1 MNPIHQTFTAAC
13 SVSGTV
19 PGVDAGFAPSTNI
32 YGAPTRWEALS
43 NEDGSQALS
52 AWHRRQHGGLQA
64 AHSRR
69 LPGGGDCRPNPKEKG
84 AEEKGRRALQ
94 AKKEK
99 AWGFTERPE
108 HPRVRSAQLLILKA
122 LQISRNAPQ
131 SSWAPWMGDTGV
143 LATLVGRC
151 FPIVSSP
158 KSNLSAKLR
167 E

>member
-1 MNPIHQTFTAAC
+1 MGARPCLHGTEDSMVGSRQRTPEGYLEEETA
-13 SVSGTV
+13 GQI
-19 PGVDAGFAPSTNI
+19 P
-32 YGAPTRWEALS
+32 
-43 NEDGSQALS
+43 
-52 AWHRRQHGGLQA
+52 RR
-64 AHSRR
+64 R
-69 LPGGGDCRPNPKEKG
+69 G